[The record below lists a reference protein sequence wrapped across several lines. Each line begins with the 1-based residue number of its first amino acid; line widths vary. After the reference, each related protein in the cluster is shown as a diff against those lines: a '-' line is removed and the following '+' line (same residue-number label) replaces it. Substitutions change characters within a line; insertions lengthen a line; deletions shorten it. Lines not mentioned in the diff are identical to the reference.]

1 MSENTSS
8 AADKQDS
15 SSDEDQYNWDS
26 DPGDLSFVHD
36 TSSSGQTQSNLEL
49 VNSGQPRRTD
59 STADWPARP
68 TSEEFQH
75 YLENKSL
82 PRTPINLPES
92 GKSSTDLNFLD
103 LASPSQS
110 RAPDL
115 WNILESNEDSVF
127 GSDSEEVNDLIML
140 Q

>member
-49 VNSGQPRRTD
+49 ANSGQ
-59 STADWPARP
+59 
-68 TSEEFQH
+68 
-75 YLENKSL
+75 
-82 PRTPINLPES
+82 
-92 GKSSTDLNFLD
+92 
-103 LASPSQS
+103 SQS
-110 RAPDL
+110 QSQSQS
-115 WNILESNEDSVF
+115 LESHP
-127 GSDSEEVNDLIML
+127 LI
-140 Q
+140 